1 MLTYIVSSVNKW
13 KTDYYFLF
21 EFFLKQYLFKNIA
34 SGIAETAITGKQVK
48 INIPRKAKTSTPH
61 HDKIGMCKNPAK
73 RQSNDATKN
82 NHFIPNSPFFKK
94 HFLSA

>member
-1 MLTYIVSSVNKW
+1 MLTYIISSVNKW
-13 KTDYYFLF
+13 KTDYCFLF
-21 EFFLKQYLFKNIA
+21 EFFLKLYLLKNIA

-73 RQSNDATKN
+73 RQSNDTTKN
-82 NHFIPNSPFFKK
+82 NHFIPNSPF
-94 HFLSA
+94 